1 MIDPEDQ
8 HKANRERAAK
18 DAQDSLQKKNEDLL
32 KEIYFVSDDR
42 LFHDNTTRTNR
53 LLAHF
58 SSLLVNLSKQ
68 AEKSTQKII
77 NLTYALIVFTIVL
90 IFIGFVQIVMMVNQ
104 NTKTDIKTKET
115 TENKSQIPA
124 DQQHMQLV
132 KPIKPSPIIPE
143 KKQITN
149 PKTNKNERNG
159 K

>member
-1 MIDPEDQ
+1 MIDPDDQ

-18 DAQDSLQKKNEDLL
+18 DVQESLQKKNEDLL
-32 KEIYFVSDDR
+32 REIFFVSDDR

-58 SSLLVNLSKQ
+58 SSLLVNLSRQ

-77 NLTYALIVFTIVL
+77 NLTYALVVFTIAL
-90 IFIGFVQIVMMVNQ
+90 LFIGFVQIIMMVNQ
-104 NTKTDIKTKET
+104 NTKTDIEAKET
-115 TENKSQIPA
+115 TENKSQISTG
-124 DQQHMQLV
+124 QQHMQPIQSL
-132 KPIKPSPIIPE
+132 KPEPIIPE

-149 PKTNKNERNG
+149 PKTRKNEYEG